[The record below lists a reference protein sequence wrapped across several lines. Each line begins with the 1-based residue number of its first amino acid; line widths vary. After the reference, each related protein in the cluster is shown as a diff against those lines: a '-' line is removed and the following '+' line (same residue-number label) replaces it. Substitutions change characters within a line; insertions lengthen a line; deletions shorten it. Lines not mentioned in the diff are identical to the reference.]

1 MNNDMFSEREILEML
16 NFIENVDDGD
26 ESINLDELKKK
37 KMKKRLMKKICIKN
51 KKRNVCKIAAA
62 CVCAL
67 TVIFAVPV
75 FAKNIPGIKSIIQA
89 LNGRSDDL
97 GEYEKYSKV
106 VNKSITSNGITLTI
120 NEIECDKR
128 SLMIGYTIKS
138 KGNIKDI
145 IVQDTSDK
153 RFKTFSFIK
162 FLKVN
167 SKCAESGS
175 SSSGIG
181 RYIDNHTYINSE
193 TLDNGGAD
201 FPSNFKV
208 DLDIND
214 IYGIKGNWNFKFS
227 VSQEDMLKNTKEF
240 TPNKVVKL
248 PDADITIKN
257 VSFTPINTFINFD
270 GKYSKGG
277 EEDVR
282 RQRIIGYMPYQDF
295 FVFDDKGNE
304 IAFKGSPAGI
314 STGSS
319 DFYYNCDFVSSK
331 YIPKYLT
338 VIPYRTRNIEI
349 KKILKDINGVYPI
362 ELSQGKFGEIVINKI
377 TTENDKTIVNY
388 SIKGFVPIFRSNGI
402 YIVDDKDNIVDSF
415 DSLGE
420 SKKIEGNPNNYIME
434 FKALDKNKKYKI
446 CAYDL
451 SNIEIRE
458 DLKFKIDLKK

>member
-1 MNNDMFSEREILEML
+1 MNKDIFSEREILEML
-16 NFIENVDDGD
+16 NYIENVDDGD
-26 ESINLDELKKK
+26 EDINLDDLKKK
-37 KMKKRLMKKICIKN
+37 RLKKELMKKICVKN
-51 KKRNVCKIAAA
+51 KKRNVCKIAAT

-67 TVIFAVPV
+67 TVFFTIPV
-75 FAKNIPGIKSIIQA
+75 FAKNIPGIKSIIQV
-89 LNGRSDDL
+89 LNGSSDDL
-97 GEYEKYSKV
+97 GEYEKYSKL

-145 IVQDTSDK
+145 IVQDISDK

-162 FLKVN
+162 FFKVN
-167 SKCAESGS
+167 SKRAESGS
-175 SSSGIG
+175 SHGTIG
-181 RYIDNHTYINSE
+181 KYIDNHTYINSE
-193 TLDNGGAD
+193 TLDNGSTD
-201 FPSNFKV
+201 FPSDFKV

-240 TPNKVVKL
+240 TPNKFVKL

-282 RQRIIGYMPYQDF
+282 KQRIIGYMPYEHF

-304 IAFKGSPAGI
+304 IVSKGNSATI
-314 STGSS
+314 STGSR
-319 DFYYNCDFVSSK
+319 DFYYNCNFVSSK

-338 VIPYRTRNIEI
+338 VIPYRTKYN
-349 KKILKDINGVYPI
+349 KSGTQKIVKDINGVYPI

-388 SIKGFVPIFRSNGI
+388 SVKGLVPIFRSNGI
-402 YIVDDKDNIVDSF
+402 YIVDDKDNVV

-434 FKALDKNKKYKI
+434 FKALDKNRKYKI
-446 CAYDL
+446 VTNDL
-451 SNIEIRE
+451 SDIEIRE